1 MRQVAG
7 LCVTVVLSA
16 ALLHAQ
22 VWPQWRGPTAD
33 GVATTATAPVTW
45 SATEHVRWTRDLA
58 GAGTSSPVVW
68 GDRVF
73 VTSQVGS
80 GAIDERG
87 AQFPGTRAAP
97 RLARED
103 AAIELVVHAIALSD
117 GRPLWEHRFAAEEP
131 LPAVHRNHNFATPS
145 PVTDGTV
152 VVAWFGTG
160 QIVALGV
167 DGTLRWQQHLGRD
180 HGPFD
185 VLWGHGS
192 SPVLYRDLVVLQVD
206 HPQAAYLLALDSETG
221 ATRWKVDR
229 GTGLRSYSTP
239 LVITHDGRDALVVNS
254 SDRVAAYAPETGAA
268 LWHAGAPVPLGLP
281 MPVYR
286 NGVIY
291 TSRGYASGPYLAIAA
306 GGRGDV
312 SATHLHWRH
321 PTRAPYVS
329 SLLIY
334 DGLVYMATE
343 NGIVTATDAETGDVV
358 WRERLG
364 GVFAASPVAAGGLIY
379 LTSEA
384 GETVVLSAG
393 RQFRVVA
400 RNRLD
405 ERTLASPA
413 IVGTRMLIRTDQRLF
428 CIEKAP

>member
-7 LCVTVVLSA
+7 IYVTVVLSA
-16 ALLHAQ
+16 SLVHAQ
-22 VWPQWRGPTAD
+22 VWRGPTAD
-33 GVATTATAPVTW
+33 GVAETARAPVTW
-45 SATEHVRWTRDLA
+45 SPTEHVRWTRDLA

-103 AAIELVVHAIALSD
+103 AIALSD

-145 PVTDGTV
+145 PVTDGSV

-185 VLWGHGS
+185 VLWGYGG

-206 HPQAAYLLALDSETG
+206 HPEAAYLLALDSETG
-221 ATRWKVDR
+221 TTRWKVDR

-254 SDRVAAYAPETGAA
+254 SDRVTAYAPETGAA
-268 LWHAGAPVPLGLP
+268 LWHAGAPVPLSLP
-281 MPVYR
+281 MPAYR

-312 SATHLHWRH
+312 SATHVRWRH

-329 SLLIY
+329 SLLVY

-364 GVFAASPVAAGGLIY
+364 GVFAASPVAAGGYIY

-384 GETVVLSAG
+384 GETIVLSAG
-393 RQFRVVA
+393 REPHVVA

-405 ERTLASPA
+405 ERTLASPS

-428 CIEKAP
+428 CIEGSPEG